1 MEDSLKKRKEFQRIK
16 KEFRFFSVAVMLE
29 WFSMQL
35 SKMITQKNPE
45 ESKKVGKK
53 QRKPSSIIPKE
64 WPKYAKD
71 KNKAPEECCKKKI

>member
-1 MEDSLKKRKEFQRIK
+1 
-16 KEFRFFSVAVMLE
+16 MLE

-71 KNKAPEECCKKKI
+71 KNKAPEECCKKNLKKRIFFNGSKEFQINHRKKNR